1 MRSLQILLAVATI
14 AFSSAPGARAVVYAI
29 DPDHSRV
36 TLNATHL
43 GVGTVEGRFDK
54 LSGTLEY
61 DPTNIGASAV
71 RVRIDAASI
80 NTNHSS
86 RDEHLRSADFLDTRT
101 YPEITFESTEV
112 TKSKHNELR
121 IAGNLSLHGVT
132 RPVVLLAKFGGATM
146 DMEGKKR
153 VAFATSVSINR
164 KDYGITWNRMI
175 GGSMLVGQMVQISLS
190 IEGVEQTAGLPK

>member
-1 MRSLQILLAVATI
+1 MRSLQILLAVAAI
-14 AFSSAPGARAVVYAI
+14 GFSIAPGALAVVYTI
-29 DPDHSRV
+29 DPDRSRV
-36 TLNATHL
+36 ILTATHL
-43 GVGTVEGRFDK
+43 GIGTVEGRFDR

-61 DPTNIGASAV
+61 DPMNIGASAV
-71 RVRIDAASI
+71 HVQIDAASI
-80 NTNHSS
+80 NTNQSA
-86 RDEHLRSADFLDTRT
+86 RDEHLRSADFLDTRK

-132 RPVVLLAKFGGATM
+132 RPVVLLARFGGATV

-153 VAFATSVSINR
+153 VAFSTSLSINR

-175 GGSMLVGQMVQISLS
+175 GGSVFVGQMVQISLS
-190 IEGVEQTAGLPK
+190 VEGVEQTADTPK